1 MGLLPILGSAD
12 EEIWPIVVAELLF
25 VSQICQTPRPQV
37 SVPVCRDFM
46 YLTLPSSR
54 ASLFC
59 KKWMCSVILNQLRE
73 SSFKA
78 RGLNPESVSNFSEN
92 QCKLLTSSQKKEIH
106 TVHMQFKEF
115 THKQTI
121 LLCFI
126 SFYTKD
132 IAFFTNWQTVATL
145 CWKKNAFF
153 QQHFLTSCHCV
164 TFWKFS
170 QHFTTFHYYYIPVM
184 INDL

>member
-1 MGLLPILGSAD
+1 MGLNGEELPFLYRSYLSISMTTGASTTCSFPPLSQEAKKQHLVLLPILGSAD

-59 KKWMCSVILNQLRE
+59 KKWMCSVILNQLKK

-126 SFYTKD
+126 
-132 IAFFTNWQTVATL
+132 
-145 CWKKNAFF
+145 
-153 QQHFLTSCHCV
+153 
-164 TFWKFS
+164 
-170 QHFTTFHYYYIPVM
+170 
-184 INDL
+184 

>member
-1 MGLLPILGSAD
+1 MRCSANPKSLPGQSNFSVKGGKLDVGLNGEELPFLYRSYLSISMTTEASTTCSFPPLSQEAKKQHLVLLPILGSAD

-59 KKWMCSVILNQLRE
+59 KKWMCSVILNQLRK

-78 RGLNPESVSNFSEN
+78 RVLIQKVS
-92 QCKLLTSSQKKEIH
+92 QTSLRI
-106 TVHMQFKEF
+106 
-115 THKQTI
+115 
-121 LLCFI
+121 
-126 SFYTKD
+126 
-132 IAFFTNWQTVATL
+132 
-145 CWKKNAFF
+145 NAN
-153 QQHFLTSCHCV
+153 
-164 TFWKFS
+164 
-170 QHFTTFHYYYIPVM
+170 Y
-184 INDL
+184 